1 MFHVISII
9 LSKHFFSKCSQI
21 SNRGKSPFVL
31 CFQISNRGKSPF
43 VLCFQISN
51 RGKSPFVLCSDPM
64 TCDHVTYLNCFNY
77 SLLGLD
83 AKNNI
88 NTALCKYLPHF
99 CRIFRKMYRTF
110 AALLQK
116 LTALLPHFRKNQ
128 PHFYRIFYQ
137 KKQVRYRTFQQNLP
151 HLNRVPDFY

>member
-9 LSKHFFSKCSQI
+9 LSKKLFFKFSKFPI
-21 SNRGKSPFVL
+21 EENRLSYFASKFPIGG
-31 CFQISNRGKSPF
+31 NRLSYFAAKFPIEG
-43 VLCFQISN
+43 I
-51 RGKSPFVLCSDPM
+51 SPFVLCSDPM
-64 TCDHVTYLNCFNY
+64 TRDHVTYLNCFNY

-110 AALLQK
+110 AKIDRTFTAFSQK
-116 LTALLPHFRKNQ
+116 SAALLPHFLPKEASAV
-128 PHFYRIFYQ
+128 PHFSAKFTAL
-137 KKQVRYRTFQQNLP
+137 K
-151 HLNRVPDFY
+151 